1 VSAAHVLAEAVFA
14 VLDAALAVP
23 VHDAPPVD
31 AALPYVVIG
40 PIRTTPWRAD
50 DLAGEDHALSVHVWS
65 RYRGAREV
73 RTLMDAA
80 RAALEDADL
89 APAGH
94 RLVLLTFAGA
104 EDARANDGVTRHGT
118 LRFRALTEPAAL

>member
-1 VSAAHVLAEAVFA
+1 MAEAAFA

-23 VHDAPPVD
+23 VYDAPPVD

-40 PIRTTPWRAD
+40 PIRSAPWRAD
-50 DLAGEDHALSVHVWS
+50 GLAGEEHSVSVHVWS
-65 RYRGAREV
+65 RYRGAKEV
-73 RTLMDAA
+73 RTLMDAV

-94 RLVLLTFAGA
+94 HLVLLSFAGA
-104 EDARANDGVTRHGT
+104 EDARAGDGVTRHGT
-118 LRFRALTEPAAL
+118 LRFRALTEPAGS